1 MKSVILPCPANLRQV
16 NAWPKCCRHVRQEL
30 LLPQLAAVTVLR
42 LFSLSCPFPLE
53 YAAINNMLDQINSC
67 LDHLEEKNDYLHA
80 CLKELLESNRQ
91 TRLEF
96 QQQSEQQNMGDE
108 MQGSEP
114 AT

>member
-1 MKSVILPCPANLRQV
+1 MSGPNGEP
-16 NAWPKCCRHVRQEL
+16 HV
-30 LLPQLAAVTVLR
+30 AAGAAGR
-42 LFSLSCPFPLE
+42 DDDDSDDDGGSFGEEE
-53 YAAINNMLDQINSC
+53 YAAINSMLDQINSC

-96 QQQSEQQNMGDE
+96 QQHSEQQNTGDE

-114 AT
+114 AI

>member
-1 MKSVILPCPANLRQV
+1 
-16 NAWPKCCRHVRQEL
+16 
-30 LLPQLAAVTVLR
+30 
-42 LFSLSCPFPLE
+42 E

-114 AT
+114 